1 MNELRHDY
9 VYDEYDYV
17 MFMLMI
23 EPMYDMFKNKTKSM
37 KCY

>member
-9 VYDEYDYV
+9 VYYDYDYV

-23 EPMYDMFKNKTKSM
+23 EPMYD
-37 KCY
+37 YV